1 MKVLLRAVRAID
13 RAVVRALVNR
23 ERSLARA
30 PRRPG
35 RVQAYG
41 HRHPVRAGGLL
52 GAATAALVVG
62 ICAAAGWRFT
72 GSADVLALVAVGTG
86 VGLLFA
92 LTLRWERMANEA
104 HEHIDRAEPFKAPS
118 FRKAAAW
125 IGGTWVVLTVM
136 WWSEDARQ
144 GRDADWLV
152 SAVCAGV
159 LTLLINS
166 AAFVVGLVTGRRRRR

>member
-13 RAVVRALVNR
+13 RVVVRGLVNT

-35 RVQAYG
+35 RVRAYG
-41 HRHPVRAGGLL
+41 HRHPVRAGGLM
-52 GAATAALVVG
+52 GAATAALMVG
-62 ICAAAGWRFT
+62 ICAVAGWRFT
-72 GSADVLALVAVGTG
+72 TAADVLAVVAVGTG

-92 LTLRWERMANEA
+92 LLLRWERMAKEA
-104 HEHIDRAEPFKAPS
+104 REHIDRAEPFKAPS
-118 FRKAAAW
+118 VRNAVAW

-136 WWSEDARQ
+136 WWSEDASQ

-152 SAVCAGV
+152 SAVCAAFLTV
-159 LTLLINS
+159 LVS
-166 AAFVVGLVTGRRRRR
+166 SVGFVVALVAGRRRSR